1 MRRPRKFEKIDHFV
15 LTLLSNRF
23 FFQNLWPSH
32 NIWTLVQNFK
42 FILKNSLDPLW
53 KCYGGKLFMKLICKI
68 DALTFAFAACD
79 VIRWEALRFLF
90 YFLHLVARKSRWVEI
105 ISDGEYWFSSDDF
118 HKTSTVAIFCTLDEL
133 SLTMSWIGFFW

>member
-1 MRRPRKFEKIDHFV
+1 M
-15 LTLLSNRF
+15 
-23 FFQNLWPSH
+23 
-32 NIWTLVQNFK
+32 
-42 FILKNSLDPLW
+42 DPLW

-118 HKTSTVAIFCTLDEL
+118 HKTSTVAIFYTLDDRVWQWVEL
-133 SLTMSWIGFFW
+133 DMFTTQFFRYSSVPNRRIGPNKRAGGKILKKH